1 MPQTGSDNTPDE
13 RFISP
18 AQREVSAFTSRRPE
32 SLDAFVGQAQ
42 VKANIRVMMEAAQ
55 KRGAALEHILFAGP
69 PGLGKTTLA
78 NIIAHEM
85 GVTLTSSTGP
95 LLERAGDLLAILT
108 GLQERQVLFIDEIHR
123 LNRAVEETL
132 YSAMEQFKV
141 DVIIGKGPGA
151 KTIPLNLSPFTLI
164 GATTRSGLL
173 TAPLRDQFGALFHLG
188 FYAPED
194 LAEIIRRKAREHGIT
209 IGDECLLAIAAR
221 SRGTPRVAL
230 RLFKRVWDFAVVAG
244 SNEISRDLA
253 EESLKRLGITD
264 EGLDEMDR
272 RILTLIIRNFS
283 GGPVGIATLSAV
295 LNEERDTLEDVY
307 EPYLMKAG
315 FLEKT
320 PRGRCAT
327 QKAYEYF
334 RVPFTPAR
342 MQPGAVEPLFGN
354 EESCEE
360 TEG

>member
-1 MPQTGSDNTPDE
+1 
-13 RFISP
+13 
-18 AQREVSAFTSRRPE
+18 
-32 SLDAFVGQAQ
+32 
-42 VKANIRVMMEAAQ
+42 
-55 KRGAALEHILFAGP
+55 
-69 PGLGKTTLA
+69 
-78 NIIAHEM
+78 
-85 GVTLTSSTGP
+85 
-95 LLERAGDLLAILT
+95 
-108 GLQERQVLFIDEIHR
+108 
-123 LNRAVEETL
+123 
-132 YSAMEQFKV
+132 MEQFKV

-173 TAPLRDQFGALFHLG
+173 TAPLRDRFGALFHLG
-188 FYAPED
+188 FYGPED

-244 SNEISRDLA
+244 SNEISRELA

-334 RVPFTPAR
+334 RVPFAPAR
-342 MQPGAVEPLFGN
+342 MQGGAVEPLFGN